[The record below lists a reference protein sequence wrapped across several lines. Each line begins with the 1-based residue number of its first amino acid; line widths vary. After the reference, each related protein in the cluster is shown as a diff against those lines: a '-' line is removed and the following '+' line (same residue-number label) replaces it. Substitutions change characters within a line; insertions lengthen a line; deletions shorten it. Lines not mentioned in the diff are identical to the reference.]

1 MIEGSGVGL
10 NTKIPDDLHFCPLLL
25 LLLHLFQSGSWV
37 KIVSSKIQIQIQT
50 WNWKPA
56 HSVPSL
62 INTPCKGCMCM
73 NLRTMKWNVGR
84 YHPIFDICLCCTSIP
99 NVRGQPPKQTCLHFM
114 IAWPQLVHQPCDWIS
129 AMQCFW
135 SIAPLSMFCLWL
147 VMNVQ
152 MCNFWGPLDLVLFV
166 MIRSVQKS
174 PSPGVELRV
183 VVCVCLCLS
192 VLVFVFVLY
201 FYFVYFHLYFVYAC
215 DWLPAPKCRLTPGCG
230 PLPATECHPSPPQ
243 CKPPHQCSLH
253 HYTMQHY
260 KMMHTNFKC
269 IQCTLHF
276 CSSPVLGFSFEL
288 AASATTQIHSALLHS
303 NGSTHNSTLQGVS
316 MQWTLPFFIFFMYV
330 VLKVLFLGR
339 GL

>member
-147 VMNVQ
+147 VMNFQ

-183 VVCVCLCLS
+183 VVCVCLCLC
-192 VLVFVFVLY
+192 VLVFVLY
-201 FYFVYFHLYFVYAC
+201 L
-215 DWLPAPKCRLTPGCG
+215 
-230 PLPATECHPSPPQ
+230 
-243 CKPPHQCSLH
+243 
-253 HYTMQHY
+253 
-260 KMMHTNFKC
+260 
-269 IQCTLHF
+269 
-276 CSSPVLGFSFEL
+276 
-288 AASATTQIHSALLHS
+288 
-303 NGSTHNSTLQGVS
+303 
-316 MQWTLPFFIFFMYV
+316 
-330 VLKVLFLGR
+330 
-339 GL
+339 

>member
-1 MIEGSGVGL
+1 MPPSLHTNDKIEKSIKGQAEASMIEGSGVGL

-129 AMQCFW
+129 AMF
-135 SIAPLSMFCLWL
+135 L
-147 VMNVQ
+147 VHCSLVN
-152 MCNFWGPLDLVLFV
+152 VLFV
-166 MIRSVQKS
+166 TGYERPNV
-174 PSPGVELRV
+174 
-183 VVCVCLCLS
+183 
-192 VLVFVFVLY
+192 
-201 FYFVYFHLYFVYAC
+201 
-215 DWLPAPKCRLTPGCG
+215 
-230 PLPATECHPSPPQ
+230 
-243 CKPPHQCSLH
+243 
-253 HYTMQHY
+253 
-260 KMMHTNFKC
+260 
-269 IQCTLHF
+269 
-276 CSSPVLGFSFEL
+276 
-288 AASATTQIHSALLHS
+288 
-303 NGSTHNSTLQGVS
+303 
-316 MQWTLPFFIFFMYV
+316 
-330 VLKVLFLGR
+330 
-339 GL
+339 